1 MSEQAAT
8 DTAGLVTAGTAP
20 GSSHHPGTNVR
31 HRRRWRVGSY
41 IWVAVLL
48 VFYLFP
54 LLFLLN
60 TALKTNA
67 EFNRNPVGFVTAPA
81 WGNFVQAWQEGDF
94 GRYIVNSLIYTLSA
108 SVIGTF
114 VSVVLAFPISRG
126 YLKGSKYWGYL
137 FVAVLFLPNA
147 LITQF
152 QLLLHLHLYGT
163 QLGYILIMCAG
174 VGIGPLLM
182 SGFVKSI
189 PTELDEAAA
198 MDGAGYWRFLWSFVV
213 PLARPA
219 IVTIFILQAIWVW
232 NEIILATVL
241 LPDQTMS
248 PITLGLFHFQGTY
261 SNQWSLLSAAT
272 LIVAMPLIIAYVLL
286 QRFIVNGVVG
296 GVKG

>member
-1 MSEQAAT
+1 VSAPAAAR
-8 DTAGLVTAGTAP
+8 TAA
-20 GSSHHPGTNVR
+20 VR
-31 HRRRWRVGSY
+31 RSRPRVGSY
-41 IWVAVLL
+41 VLVAVLL

-67 EFNRNPVGFVTAPA
+67 EFNSDPVGIATSPA
-81 WGNFVQAWQEGDF
+81 WGNFIQAWQQGDF
-94 GRYIVNSLIYTLSA
+94 GRFILNSLLYTITA

-114 VSVVLAFPISRG
+114 ISVALAFPISRG
-126 YLKGSKYWGYL
+126 YLKGSKYWGFL
-137 FVAVLFLPNA
+137 FVIVLFLPNA

-152 QLLLHLHLYGT
+152 QLLLRLHLYGT
-163 QLGYILIMCAG
+163 QIGYILIVCAG
-174 VGIGPLLM
+174 VGVGPLLM
-182 SGFVKSI
+182 NGFVKSI
-189 PTELDEAAA
+189 PVEIDEAAA
-198 MDGAGYWRFLWSFVV
+198 MDGAGYWRYLWNFVV

-219 IVTIFILQAIWVW
+219 IVTVFILQAIWVW

-248 PITLGLFHFQGTY
+248 PITLGLFRFQGTY
-261 SNQWSLLSAAT
+261 SNQWGLLAAAT